1 MKKSPIIHLCFWVL
15 LIGAKYANAQS
26 SITVG
31 GDAKTTNVGAVSY
44 SIGQV
49 DYIWTKSTAGSL
61 NEGVQQ
67 PFEIF
72 ILSGIEEKR
81 IGLSYQVSVYPNP
94 ASTLLIL
101 NIENYKSSNLAY
113 EMSDMLG
120 KMISRK
126 QVEGTETIIRMDELA
141 LGNYLISVVD
151 NNQIVKTFKIIKN
164 Q

>member
-1 MKKSPIIHLCFWVL
+1 M
-15 LIGAKYANAQS
+15 
-26 SITVG
+26 
-31 GDAKTTNVGAVSY
+31 
-44 SIGQV
+44 
-49 DYIWTKSTAGSL
+49 
-61 NEGVQQ
+61 
-67 PFEIF
+67 
-72 ILSGIEEKR
+72 
-81 IGLSYQVSVYPNP
+81 SVYPNP